1 MKARTKA
8 PIIVIGTFIAGLV
21 VGILGTNYVVNQRID
36 KMRDLRS
43 RIGYSEALME
53 VVRPNSPAQQEQ
65 IEMILQRTH
74 DGMNR
79 LRREWARGFYA
90 EGDTMRA
97 RMQEVLTAEQ
107 NAALDEWLSR
117 HQSRRR
123 SSGDSKSNTTKGK
136 QSGDERSD
144 STSQRFSDD
153 DDHRRDRK

>member
-8 PIIVIGTFIAGLV
+8 PIIIIGTFIAGLV
-21 VGILGTNYVVNQRID
+21 VGVLATNYVVNQRID

-53 VVRPNSPAQQEQ
+53 VVQPNSPAQREQ
-65 IEMILQRTH
+65 IEAILQRTH

-97 RMQEVLTAEQ
+97 RMQEVLTPEQ
-107 NAALDEWLSR
+107 SATLDEWLSR

-123 SSGDSKSNTTKGK
+123 SSD
-136 QSGDERSD
+136 DHRSD
-144 STSQRFSDD
+144 STKRKSSGDDRSDSTRQKSSD
-153 DDHRRDRK
+153 ESDHGRDRK